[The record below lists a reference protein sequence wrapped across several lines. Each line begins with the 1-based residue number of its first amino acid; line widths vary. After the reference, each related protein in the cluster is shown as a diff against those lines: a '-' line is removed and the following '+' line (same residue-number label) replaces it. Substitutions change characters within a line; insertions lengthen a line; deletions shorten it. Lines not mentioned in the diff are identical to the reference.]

1 MATVLV
7 QTENRPK
14 TTNGAHAVSNFTQ
27 IRGGSLQ
34 RDFQKKQTTY
44 PKCCICF
51 PLSNRCSLKQNKRK
65 HAKINISA
73 TLQSTF
79 AENS

>member
-14 TTNGAHAVSNFTQ
+14 TNMAPMLSL
-27 IRGGSLQ
+27 ISRRGGSLQ

-73 TLQSTF
+73 TLQSIF
-79 AENS
+79 A

>member
-27 IRGGSLQ
+27 RRFIATRFPEKNRRHIQNVASAFP
-34 RDFQKKQTTY
+34 FQTDV
-44 PKCCICF
+44 
-51 PLSNRCSLKQNKRK
+51 L
-65 HAKINISA
+65 
-73 TLQSTF
+73 
-79 AENS
+79 